1 MLLGVAVSAT
11 AQVKT
16 TDSVFINHSRPIEFI
31 VNKTVLSEQDRHW
44 ITTTLIPELKA
55 LGKTGIILGRATASP
70 EGPTYNNVR
79 LAKERRA
86 SMDALLSS
94 YGISTDRIRY
104 DVVPE
109 DYPLLH
115 TMMWMQ
121 KDANFPIVDRL
132 MKQHAGNNA
141 QLKVALKAYNGG
153 KLWQHILHQYFPKL
167 RAVRIMAI
175 DKKLVEDAPLS
186 ERVKDLG
193 TLVPFQL
200 HLPENIHIHVNA
212 PYKQEEEPLVLEEAR
227 RELLSVKTNLLY
239 DFAYMPGYERFCPIP
254 NVAIEYYPLHGH
266 LTYGA
271 SFEGPW
277 WQHYQAHKYFQVR
290 NYQLHTRYYFK
301 SGDIRLRRPGKG
313 AAFKGLYLSAYAQ
326 AGLYNICFDENR
338 GWEGEGWG
346 AGLGLGYVM
355 PLGKTEHWRLEFG
368 LQAGFFQT
376 DYDPYQWLCPID
388 PVTDKQQYYYKWYGN
403 AKDFKK
409 RQHRYTW
416 LGPTRIE
423 ITLSYDILYR
433 RNHKKGA
440 SFKNYEFVTN
450 PKKLNKR

>member
-1 MLLGVAVSAT
+1 MFLGVTIDAT

-16 TDSVFINHSRPIEFI
+16 TDSMFINHSRPIEFI
-31 VNKTVLSEQDRHW
+31 VNKTALSEQDRQW

-55 LGKTGIILGRATASP
+55 LGKNGIIIGRATASP
-70 EGPTYNNVR
+70 EGPTNNNVR
-79 LAKERRA
+79 LAQERRA
-86 SMDALLSS
+86 SMDALLSR
-94 YGISTDRIRY
+94 YGISADRIKY

-132 MKQHAGNNA
+132 MKQHVGNNA
-141 QLKVALKAYNGG
+141 ELKTALKAYNDG

-175 DKKLVEDAPLS
+175 DKKLVEDIPLS
-186 ERVKDLG
+186 EQVKNLG

-200 HLPENIHIHVNA
+200 YLPENIHIHVNP
-212 PYKQEEEPLVLEEAR
+212 PYKKGEEPLVIEEAR

-266 LTYGA
+266 FTYGA

-277 WQHYQAHKYFQVR
+277 WQHYQSHKYFQVR
-290 NYQLHTRYYFK
+290 NYQLHTRYYLK
-301 SGDIRLRRPGKG
+301 SGDIRLRRPGAG

-388 PVTDKQQYYYKWYGN
+388 PVADKQQYYYKWYGN

>member
-1 MLLGVAVSAT
+1 MFLGVAVDAT

-16 TDSVFINHSRPIEFI
+16 TDSVFINHSRPIEFV
-31 VNKTVLSEQDRHW
+31 VNKTVLSEQDRQW

-55 LGKTGIILGRATASP
+55 LGKRGIVIGRATASP
-70 EGPTYNNVR
+70 EGPTDNNVR

-86 SMDALLSS
+86 SMDTLLSS
-94 YGISTDRIRY
+94 YGISSDRIRY
-104 DVVPE
+104 DVVAE

-121 KDANFPIVDRL
+121 KDVNFPIVDRL
-132 MKQHAGNNA
+132 MKQHADNNGN
-141 QLKVALKAYNGG
+141 LKAALKAYNGG

-175 DKKLVEDAPLS
+175 DEKLVEDVSLS
-186 ERVKDLG
+186 EYAKNLG
-193 TLVPFQL
+193 RLFPFQL
-200 HLPENIHIHVNA
+200 HFPENTPIHVNV
-212 PYKQEEEPLVLEEAR
+212 PYSQEEPLVLKEAR
-227 RELLSVKTNLLY
+227 RELVSVKTNLLY
-239 DFAYMPGYERFCPIP
+239 DFAYMPGYDRFCPIP

-266 LTYGA
+266 FTYGA

-290 NYQLHTRYYFK
+290 NYQLHTRYYLRN
-301 SGDIRLRRPGKG
+301 GDIRLRRPGEG
-313 AAFKGLYLSAYAQ
+313 AAFKGLYFSAYAQ

-368 LQAGFFQT
+368 LQAGFLQT

-388 PVTDKQQYYYKWYGN
+388 PVTDKQQYYYKWYGD

-423 ITLSYDILYR
+423 ITLSYDLLYR

-450 PKKLNKR
+450 PKRLNKR